1 MCLPEHSVDGALGD
15 KFSANNSTKFRSYKD
30 NHELSCLIFRWDDNY
45 TPQTGSKPC
54 SEMTDGGAAT
64 QLDSM
69 QQF

>member
-1 MCLPEHSVDGALGD
+1 MTSSQH
-15 KFSANNSTKFRSYKD
+15 NSTKLNPTKT
-30 NHELSCLIFRWDDNY
+30 NHELSCLILGEMTIY
-45 TPQTGSKPC
+45 TPRSGSKPR